1 MKKNTLEK
9 SQKLG
14 ASFAGILDTRGL
26 PQKFITLEE
35 LVDEVMPLLSRSVP
49 NTTVEIQ
56 EFMGLDAKDLSG
68 NMKSLRIPYYK
79 SLSKSLRSEGNGN
92 KLTKF
97 ATRNLSLR
105 SSP

>member
-1 MKKNTLEK
+1 
-9 SQKLG
+9 
-14 ASFAGILDTRGL
+14 
-26 PQKFITLEE
+26 
-35 LVDEVMPLLSRSVP
+35 
-49 NTTVEIQ
+49 
-56 EFMGLDAKDLSG
+56 LSG

-105 SSP
+105 SLP